1 MRLNKFLAKAGVC
14 SRRKAE
20 SLIEEG
26 RVQVN
31 GQRAEVTT
39 PVQVDDVVTVD
50 GELVHQIHEQDE
62 EFLGT
67 YLFHKPRGII
77 CTLSDNERP
86 NLKDCFP
93 YQRHFFPIGRLDK
106 DSEGLLFLT
115 SDGELAQMLTHP
127 SFEKEK
133 EYIVSTRESLTEKVL
148 ESLSSGV
155 RIGKDVTQEC
165 DVKKLG
171 THKFKIVLKEGKNR
185 QIRRMCEAHGLD
197 VVKLVRVRCGPVK
210 LDISIGQTRKLT
222 ATEVNQ
228 LKNQS

>member
-14 SRRKAE
+14 SRRNAE

-31 GQRAEVTT
+31 GQKAEVTT
-39 PVQVDDVVTVD
+39 PVHEDDEVMVD
-50 GELVHQIHEQDE
+50 GKLVHQIFEQDDK
-62 EFLGT
+62 FLGT

-77 CTLSDNERP
+77 CTLSEEERP

-133 EYIVSTRESLTEKVL
+133 EYIVTTRESLSQQVIENL
-148 ESLSSGV
+148 RSGV
-155 RIGKDVTQEC
+155 RIGNDLTQEC
-165 DVKKLG
+165 VVERLG
-171 THKFKIVLKEGKNR
+171 VQKFKIVLKEGKNR
-185 QIRRMCEAHGLD
+185 QIRRMCEANGLQ
-197 VVKLVRVRCGPVK
+197 VVKLVRVRCGSVQ
-210 LDISIGQTRKLT
+210 LDVSVGQSRKLT
-222 ATEVNQ
+222 PSEVNQ
-228 LKNQS
+228 LKNQG